1 MKRLILCSYGLKPDH
16 ITLET
21 IKEGRTCD
29 ILFCDCV
36 HLSSWL
42 GGVLPDMLE
51 LEDRQGDLSVEEKIA
66 AVMGAF
72 SKHDKVGLMTY
83 GHPNFLCSFAE
94 MLKAKCEEKGIEVR
108 VLPAISSTAE
118 LLSMAGVASLS
129 QAGVMMTS
137 AIGLPGLSPAARE
150 LHVFVFD
157 FHALA
162 DGRYSRAKAVL
173 AAYLKKNYSG
183 SHRIELLECENHH
196 AEDRK
201 IFRISELDQALKHAS
216 PMTTVY
222 IPPLETE
229 RNRHPGKTI
238 KAKATAPRKRK

>member
-21 IKEGRTCD
+21 IKEGRTCN

-51 LEDRQGDLSVEEKIA
+51 LEDKHGDLSAEEKIA

-94 MLKAKCEEKGIEVR
+94 MLKAKCEAEGIEVR

-118 LLSMAGVASLS
+118 LLSMAGVTSLS
-129 QAGVMMTS
+129 RAGVMMTS
-137 AIGLPGLSPAARE
+137 AIGLPGLSPAARD

-157 FHALA
+157 FHALS
-162 DGRYSRAKAVL
+162 DGRYSSAKAVL
-173 AAYLKKNYSG
+173 AAYFKKNYPG

-201 IFRISELDQALKHAS
+201 IFRIRELDQALKHSS
-216 PMTTVY
+216 PTTTLY
-222 IPPLETE
+222 IPPRAEISKEYWQKRT
-229 RNRHPGKTI
+229 
-238 KAKATAPRKRK
+238 KAKATAPQKRK